1 MVRTRSSARGFLFD
15 RLSQERQYQLQE
27 LSTQAGFSQHS
38 SQSSQH
44 SQQSTSSQQSAQNNG
59 YEYNYD
65 NHDDEPA
72 SHYQASNDNN
82 RPTYR
87 EGDEC
92 KRHRQSDNSPYE
104 VDVVSYRRRK
114 PVK

>member
-44 SQQSTSSQQSAQNNG
+44 SQQSAHSNENNTFDYDYNMESDHGTSQPQMEGSH
-59 YEYNYD
+59 D
-65 NHDDEPA
+65 NH
-72 SHYQASNDNN
+72 